1 MYISSTSLNQYNN
14 QPYLNRKNY
23 TPFKQDTSVKVEPTL
38 EQTNEKKNKNK
49 NIHTI
54 WILALTAFAI
64 TDGVWEHRS
73 YKKNK
78 ATSEAMQKGKEI
90 TDKTLKELEE
100 KTRKIKEDLQKKEL
114 ELEQLKSRLNKN
126 DKNSSVSEFDKYS
139 EISDKINNAKKH

>member
-23 TPFKQDTSVKVEPTL
+23 TPFKQDTGVKVEPTL

-64 TDGVWEHRS
+64 ADGVWEHRS

-78 ATSEAMQKGKEI
+78 ATNEAMQKGKEI

>member
-64 TDGVWEHRS
+64 ADGVWEHRS

>member
-23 TPFKQDTSVKVEPTL
+23 TPFKQDTGVKVEPTL
-38 EQTNEKKNKNK
+38 EQTNEKENKNK

-64 TDGVWEHRS
+64 ADGVWEHRS

>member
-1 MYISSTSLNQYNN
+1 MYISSASLNQYNN

-23 TPFKQDTSVKVEPTL
+23 TPFKQDTVVKVEPTL

-64 TDGVWEHRS
+64 ADGVWEHRS

-78 ATSEAMQKGKEI
+78 ATNEAMQKGKEI